1 MITKSILSLVGSFLF
16 LLSFSV
22 TSAHTSG
29 LFFERPSG
37 EYVIEVEYDT
47 PVFRANEAL
56 RFGFVLEQSVSREV
70 QEFDHVWIRVIDTA
84 TKDRLMATG
93 LAYQSIGP
101 TTLLYMFT
109 RGGEYAFDL
118 SFRDAQG
125 QDIATTS
132 ISLVVE
138 ETQSIVTPL
147 LLLCSLLAG
156 VVALGG
162 GFLWGRGRTW

>member
-1 MITKSILSLVGSFLF
+1 MITKSIFSIVGSLLF

-29 LFFERPSG
+29 LFIERFSG
-37 EYVIEVEYDT
+37 TYVIEVEYDT

-56 RFGFVLEQSVSREV
+56 RFGFLLEDITSREV
-70 QEFDHVWIRVIDTA
+70 KEFDHVWIRVIDTT

-109 RGGEYAFDL
+109 RGGEYTFDL

-132 ISLVVE
+132 ISLAVE
-138 ETQSIVTPL
+138 ETQSIVTLAMATGVL
-147 LLLCSLLAG
+147 LTTVVGLG
-156 VVALGG
+156 V
-162 GFLWGRGRTW
+162 GFLFGRYKT